1 LQINR
6 AWSGAQFRQRSRIL
20 GFADSLQIAKIA
32 PVQFCRGEP
41 FMSRKNASFAADL
54 AAGILPSEDAAPRRP
69 SIGAGVLTGR
79 ENRLS
84 ELASGSVVTRTHEL
98 VDPARCRMWEGHNRD
113 YALLTEE
120 RCADLIESIK
130 AQGRQEMPAIVRRVR
145 DDPAFDFEVICGARR
160 HWSISWLRGH
170 NYPDFRFLIDVRSLS
185 DEEAFR
191 LADIENRARDD
202 LSDLERARDY
212 LRALGTYYDG
222 RQKVMAERINV
233 TESWLSRYLDLARL
247 PAELMVAFANAQDL
261 RIKHVTAL
269 KPLLKPDDR
278 KERVFA
284 EAGRIASA
292 RVEGAPAEPVP
303 DIIRALARAADAPKK
318 SGSPKRSG
326 KGEVISSSAGKPL
339 VRVDS
344 KDRKG
349 MRLTLLLH
357 SGGSR
362 QEAEAALAAILDAHW
377 K

>member
-1 LQINR
+1 
-6 AWSGAQFRQRSRIL
+6 
-20 GFADSLQIAKIA
+20 
-32 PVQFCRGEP
+32 
-41 FMSRKNASFAADL
+41 MSRKNASFAADL
-54 AAGILPSEDAAPRRP
+54 AAGIMPVDEATPRRP
-69 SIGAGVLTGR
+69 SMAAGVLTGR

-113 YALLTEE
+113 YAMLTEE

-145 DDPAFDFEVICGARR
+145 DDPAYDFEVICGARR
-160 HWSISWLRGH
+160 HWTISWLRAH
-170 NYPDFRFLIDVRSLS
+170 NYPDFRFLVDVRSLS

-191 LADIENRARDD
+191 IADIENRARDD

-212 LRALGTYYDG
+212 LRALTSYYDG

-247 PAELMVAFANAQDL
+247 PAELMVAFPNAQDL
-261 RIKHVTAL
+261 HIKHVTAI

-278 KERVFA
+278 KDRVFA
-284 EAGRIASA
+284 EAARIASA
-292 RVEGAPAEPVP
+292 QRAGGTTLPVP
-303 DIIRALARAADAPKK
+303 DIIRALTLAADAPKR
-318 SGSPKRSG
+318 SGSPKKSG
-326 KGEVISSSAGKPL
+326 MGDVVAAANGKPL
-339 VRVDS
+339 FRIDGKS
-344 KDRKG
+344 AKG
-349 MRLTLLLH
+349 IRLTLLPR

-362 QEAEAALAAILDAHW
+362 EDAEAALKLLLDAHW